1 MRYVLKGF
9 LAYVG
14 PRGGVTLLKNID
26 FLANR
31 DYNVLIPKGRIICS
45 NLQRVKK
52 KKVIEAFT
60 DMFKLT

>member
-1 MRYVLKGF
+1 MKGF

-26 FLANR
+26 FLANCR
-31 DYNVLIPKGRIICS
+31 DYNVLPKGRIICS

-52 KKVIEAFT
+52 INAIEAFT
-60 DMFKLT
+60 ARFKLT